1 MTTALRTRVL
11 DERAARRDLRS
22 QIAALE
28 ARGGRAPGGP
38 GPRLLSLGELE
49 AVRDALVPVRPPSG
63 PDGHEEA
70 RLLLERMLADPGA
83 HRFAR
88 VPLAALGQPGCGAYV
103 VRPRLGLL
111 GMLAGWWEV
120 KLSSGCPLAMRGII
134 CLVAAGLLVIAAPAA
149 AKPHTATSFDGN
161 CALSGAVSFS
171 PALTLSP
178 QPVVQTARAAGTCT
192 GTFTDAAGRRH
203 RLDAAPVTYAAQ
215 SASAMGSCLGGTASG
230 SGALKFPYG
239 RLRFGLSETRAAAL
253 PVLTL
258 GGARSGTAI
267 GLVTPASS
275 QDPVAAVQACAGT
288 GLDRFELEARLQ
300 TVGRI
305 SG

>member
-70 RLLLERMLADPGA
+70 RLLLERMLSDPGA

-120 KLSSGCPLAMRGII
+120 KLSSGCP
-134 CLVAAGLLVIAAPAA
+134 
-149 AKPHTATSFDGN
+149 
-161 CALSGAVSFS
+161 
-171 PALTLSP
+171 
-178 QPVVQTARAAGTCT
+178 
-192 GTFTDAAGRRH
+192 
-203 RLDAAPVTYAAQ
+203 
-215 SASAMGSCLGGTASG
+215 
-230 SGALKFPYG
+230 
-239 RLRFGLSETRAAAL
+239 
-253 PVLTL
+253 
-258 GGARSGTAI
+258 
-267 GLVTPASS
+267 
-275 QDPVAAVQACAGT
+275 
-288 GLDRFELEARLQ
+288 
-300 TVGRI
+300 
-305 SG
+305 